1 MVSNTQ
7 IKGVISYLT
16 RLTHTVGAFRFKF
29 VNVDVFKKIKN
40 QQSYP
45 EIHYDL
51 EVTSKQSDI
60 PYLWD
65 FFNCKSNHIVQD
77 GCEMVDIDSF
87 DFFSKAKNIYY
98 NGEEIRRYG
107 GYIPN
112 SFIEKVSKDIEQ
124 LSPKQISTHFFCG
137 GNRKTLT
144 LNVNYDFSDM
154 YIDDGIT
161 TDISVYC
168 SQVLVDN
175 EPLENITQDLAETI
189 VGYISEDDNIR
200 YPLDGIVWDNITR
213 YMDLESCE
221 LWTHTYTYFMNIG
234 DIEVENFDYVSHST
248 FSSKLCD
255 FITGDY

>member
-7 IKGVISYLT
+7 IRGVISYLT
-16 RLTHTVGAFRFKF
+16 RLTHTADAFRFKF

-77 GCEMVDIDSF
+77 GCEMVDIDWSE
-87 DFFSKAKNIYY
+87 FFSKVKNIYY

-112 SFIEKVSKDIEQ
+112 SYIEKVSKEIEEN
-124 LSPKQISTHFFCG
+124 SPKQITTHFFCG
-137 GNRKTLT
+137 GKRKNLV
-144 LNVNYDFSDM
+144 LNIKREVSDI

-161 TDISVYC
+161 TNISVYC
-168 SQVLVDN
+168 NEVLVDN
-175 EPLENITQDLAETI
+175 KPLENIPQDLAETI
-189 VGYISEDDNIR
+189 VGYVSEDDNFR
-200 YPLDGIVWDNITR
+200 SPFDGIVWDEITQ
-213 YMDLESCE
+213 YMNLADCE
-221 LWTHTYTYFMNIG
+221 IWTHTYTYIRNIG
-234 DIEVENFDYVSHST
+234 DIEIEDFNYISHST

-255 FITGDY
+255 FISGNY